1 MKEPRHWW
9 NHYYRKLS
17 DETDYNELH
26 NTLREGAGFQVKKI
40 LNIGS
45 INIDYV
51 YDVDHFVRPGET
63 ISSSARTI
71 FPGGKGLNQSVAL
84 ARAGGCVSHAGRVG
98 VDGLG
103 MVEAMRSA
111 GVDVSLVDTTAC
123 ATGNAIIQVNA
134 SGENCII
141 LFAGANHEL
150 GEDFVNGAL
159 STFGEGDI
167 VVLQNEVNN
176 MPYIMRASAERG
188 LRIAFNL
195 SPFDPAIKDYPLHL
209 VDWFLVN
216 EVEGHA
222 LTGLNY
228 PKDIMREMTIM
239 FPKAAVVLTI
249 GRDGVLYRDAG
260 ENLSHGIYDVPVV
273 DTTAA
278 GDTFTGYF
286 ISSKAKELPT
296 EEALRRA
303 SVASSIAVSRKGA
316 SSSVPALDEVL
327 AADLRYLGD

>member
-1 MKEPRHWW
+1 M
-9 NHYYRKLS
+9 
-17 DETDYNELH
+17 
-26 NTLREGAGFQVKKI
+26 KKI

-63 ISSSARTI
+63 ISSRARTI

-84 ARAGGCVSHAGRVG
+84 ARAGGSVSHAGRVG
-98 VDGLG
+98 ADGLG
-103 MVEAMRSA
+103 MVEVMKSA
-111 GVDVSLVDTTAC
+111 GVDVSLVDTTAN

-141 LFAGANHEL
+141 LFAGANHEF
-150 GEDFVNGAL
+150 GKDFIDRAL
-159 STFGEGDI
+159 SGFGEGDI

-176 MPYIMRASAERG
+176 MPYIIKASAERG
-188 LRIAFNL
+188 LKIAFNL
-195 SPFDPAIKDYPLHL
+195 APFGPEIKDYPLGL

-216 EVEGHA
+216 ETEGHGVTGA
-222 LTGLNY
+222 SEPRDILT
-228 PKDIMREMTIM
+228 EMCRM

-249 GRDGVLYRDAG
+249 GNDGALYRDPA
-260 ENLSHGIYDVPVV
+260 ENLSHGIYEVPVV

-278 GDTFTGYF
+278 GDTFTGFF
-286 ISSKAKELPT
+286 ISAKAKGLPT
-296 EEALRRA
+296 AEALRLA

-316 SSSVPALDEVL
+316 ASSVPALDEVL
-327 AADLRYLGD
+327 SANLKYLGD

>member
-1 MKEPRHWW
+1 M
-9 NHYYRKLS
+9 
-17 DETDYNELH
+17 
-26 NTLREGAGFQVKKI
+26 KKI

-63 ISSSARTI
+63 ISSRARTI

-98 VDGLG
+98 ADGLG
-103 MVEAMRSA
+103 MIEIMRGA
-111 GVDVSLVDTTAC
+111 GVDVSLVDTTAI
-123 ATGNAIIQVNA
+123 ATGNAIIQVNV

-150 GEDFVNGAL
+150 GEDFIDGAL
-159 STFGEGDI
+159 SGFGEGDI

-188 LRIAFNL
+188 LKIAFNL
-195 SPFDPAIKDYPLHL
+195 APFGPEIKDYPLDL
-209 VDWFLVN
+209 VYWFLVN
-216 EVEGHA
+216 ETEGHGV
-222 LTGLNY
+222 TGASE
-228 PKDIMREMTIM
+228 PEDILREMASM

-249 GRDGVLYRDAG
+249 GSDWVMYRDSG
-260 ENLSHGIYDVPVV
+260 ENLSHGIYDVPVA

-278 GDTFTGYF
+278 GDTFTGFF
-286 ISSKAKELPT
+286 ISSTAAGLPAA
-296 EEALRRA
+296 EALRLA
-303 SVASSIAVSRKGA
+303 SVASALSVSRKGA
-316 SSSVPALDEVL
+316 ASSVPALDEVL
-327 AADLRYLGD
+327 STNLKYLGD